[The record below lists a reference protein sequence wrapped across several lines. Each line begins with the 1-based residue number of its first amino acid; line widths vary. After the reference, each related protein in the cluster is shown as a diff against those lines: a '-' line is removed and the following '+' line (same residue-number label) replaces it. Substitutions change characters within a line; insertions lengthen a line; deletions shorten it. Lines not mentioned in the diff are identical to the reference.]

1 MTWTISKRLYAVL
14 ATIVALLAISAALA
28 WQLGSGAE
36 QRLRAVRDTTQQTA
50 ALADAQSALWGL
62 RWGVAQIIAVNNAET
77 TTKVMGDS
85 DKLRSTADKA
95 LGDFIGLTA
104 DTEQK
109 SRAEALRKTFN
120 EYASWR
126 AKWGEAWGAGRTE
139 EAAKIRAEHTTPLG
153 AATVKGFA
161 ELIELQR
168 KTAAS
173 TADDGYAA
181 VARLTAI
188 ALGSMALAGAVAAVL
203 LLLATR
209 AITRPLQDACAM
221 AQQVAQGDLATEVS
235 TQRSDEIGQLLQALA
250 GMRRSLAEVVSHVRR
265 GAEGVAS
272 TSGEIA
278 SGNGELSQ
286 RTERQAA
293 ALEQTAASMEQLGTT
308 VRHNA
313 DNAREANTL
322 AREASTVAVQGGEVV
337 GKVVETMKG
346 ITEAS
351 RRIGDITSVIDGIAF
366 QTNILALNAA
376 VEAARAGEQG
386 RGFAVVAGEV
396 RTLAQRS
403 ADAAKEIKALIT
415 ESVQRIEQG
424 SELVDQA
431 GATMTDVV
439 GSIRRVTEL
448 MGQIS
453 AASTEQSDGVA
464 QVGQAV
470 QQMDQGT
477 QQNAAMVEQTS
488 AAALRLQEQAREL
501 VDAVGVFRLARA

>member
-1 MTWTISKRLYAVL
+1 VNWTISKRLYAVL
-14 ATIVALLAISAALA
+14 ATIVALLAISAVLT
-28 WQLGSGAE
+28 WQLGRGAE
-36 QRLRAVRDTTQQTA
+36 LRLTQGRETTLQTA

-62 RWGVAQIIAVNNAET
+62 RWGVAQIVAVNNAET
-77 TTKVMGDS
+77 TAKIMADGQ
-85 DKLRSTADKA
+85 KLRADADKA
-95 LGDFIGLTA
+95 LGDFIALSDGEERA
-104 DTEQK
+104 K
-109 SRAEALRKTFN
+109 AEALRKTFN
-120 EYASWR
+120 DYASWR
-126 AKWGEAWGAGRTE
+126 VKWGEAWAAGRAE
-139 EAAKIRAEHTTPLG
+139 EAAKLRAEYTTPLG
-153 AATVKGFA
+153 AATVKGFG

-168 KTAAS
+168 KSAAER
-173 TADDGYAA
+173 ARQGHDA
-181 VARLTAI
+181 VASLTWI
-188 ALGSMALAGAVAAVL
+188 AVGSMTVAAVIAG
-203 LLLATR
+203 LLLALAVRT
-209 AITRPLQDACAM
+209 ITRPLQDACAV
-221 AQQVAQGDLATEVS
+221 AQQVAQGDLATEVP
-235 TQRSDEIGQLLQALA
+235 TQRADEIGQLLQALA
-250 GMRRSLAEVVSHVRR
+250 GMRRSLAAVVGQVRN
-265 GAEGVAS
+265 GAEGVAT
-272 TSGEIA
+272 TSAEIA

-293 ALEQTAASMEQLGTT
+293 ALQQTAASMEQLGTT

-337 GKVVETMKG
+337 GQVVETMKG

-351 RRIGDITSVIDGIAF
+351 RRIGDIISVIDGIAF

-431 GATMTDVV
+431 GATMSDVV

-453 AASTEQSDGVA
+453 TASTEQSDGVA

-488 AAALRLQEQAREL
+488 AAATRLQQQAREL
-501 VDAVGVFRLARA
+501 VEAVGVFRLARA